1 MHTSV
6 RFKNNLISAGGLAA
20 ENILADLDED
30 DEMDKRWRA
39 SIFPQLPKRFARAI
53 AFEYKENYIF
63 DGRRAA
69 NLNLLTHSEQFNQ
82 YRIPLDSTDSDLKDL
97 AKQITKNMQCVSQ
110 LYPNLTE
117 ILDRLLKRAEHFG
130 VRVPM
135 ISDTVTPQ
143 GIYYR
148 LTDEFW
154 WLRALRKTH
163 AKNLEKQAIRLGLV
177 HKRAGKYV
185 SNETLTRRKEQ
196 KTRNHRTLE
205 SLFAVNELGEH
216 FTLAELAEHS
226 PANPRVRRSEL
237 MVRIF
242 GFEMIANDCGHIG
255 EFYTLT
261 CPSRMHA
268 RKSTTGAAN
277 PKYDGTTPRQAQE
290 YLRNVWARIRAKL
303 HREQITV
310 YGFRIAE
317 PQHDG
322 TPHWH
327 FLLFIPP
334 HQTEIV
340 RNIFRHYALQTDG
353 DEPGATK
360 HRFTAITIDK
370 NKGTAAGYIAKYISK
385 NIDGHAINHDLDGT
399 PAQAAAERVEAWAS
413 TWSIRQFQQIGG
425 PPVTIWRELR
435 RVSTAPDGILL
446 QAQQAADNNQWTT
459 FIQLMGG
466 THVKRNNLPIKLMK
480 EECAEL
486 GKYGDPKSKRIC
498 GLQTSSIL
506 FPTRLHQWTV
516 KKVKTEEKR
525 LTHFK
530 QRFDAMRL
538 CGSEAIRPI
547 ATAENLPWSS
557 VNNCTKMH
565 LVIYQ
570 ERDHFQLGCI
580 SRSS

>member
-6 RFKNNLISAGGLAA
+6 RFKNNLISAGVLAA
-20 ENILADLDED
+20 ENILANLDED

-39 SIFPQLPKRFARAI
+39 SIFLELPKRFAQTI
-53 AFEYKENYIF
+53 ASEYKENYIF
-63 DGRRAA
+63 DGRKAA
-69 NLNLLTHSEQFNQ
+69 NLSLLTHSEQFSQ
-82 YRIPLDSTDSDLKDL
+82 SCIPLDSTDSDLKDL
-97 AKQITKNMQCVSQ
+97 AKYLARKLQCVSR
-110 LYPNLTE
+110 LYQDPAV
-117 ILDRLLKRAEHFG
+117 IFDRLLEYAEIYG
-130 VRVPM
+130 IRVPA
-135 ISDTVTPQ
+135 ISETVTLQ
-143 GIYYR
+143 GICYR
-148 LTDEFW
+148 LIDELW
-154 WLRALRKTH
+154 WLRALRKAH
-163 AKNLEKQAIRLGLV
+163 AKHTEKHAIRLGHV

-185 SNETLTRRKEQ
+185 SDETLKRRKEQ
-196 KTRNHRTLE
+196 KARNRRTLE
-205 SLFAVNELGEH
+205 DLLAVNELGEC

-226 PANPRVRRSEL
+226 LANPWVRRSEL
-237 MVRIF
+237 MNRIA
-242 GFEMIANDCGHIG
+242 GFEMIASDSDHVG

-268 RKSTTGAAN
+268 RKSITGEAN
-277 PKYDGTTPRQAQE
+277 PKHDGTTPRQAQE
-290 YLRNVWARIRAKL
+290 YLRKIWARIRAKL
-303 HREQITV
+303 HREKITV

-360 HRFTAITIDK
+360 HRFTAIAIDR

-385 NIDGHAINHDLDGT
+385 NIDGHAINHDLDGA

-435 RVSTAPDGILL
+435 RVSTAPEGILL
-446 QAQQAADNNQWTT
+446 QAQQAADNNQWAA

-466 THVKRNNLPIKLMK
+466 THVKRDNLPIKLMK

-498 GLQTSSIL
+498 GLQANSIL
-506 FPTRLHQWTV
+506 FPTRLHQWTI

-525 LTHFK
+525 LTHIK
-530 QRFDAMRL
+530 QRFDARRL

-547 ATAENLPWSS
+547 ATAENLPRSS
-557 VNNCTKMH
+557 VNNCTEK
-565 LVIYQ
+565 
-570 ERDHFQLGCI
+570 I
-580 SRSS
+580 SRFMQIKHT